1 MAEIVSFLGGLGV
14 GLILGVVGIL
24 CLCSWVMDGFTGG
37 KK

>member
-24 CLCSWVMDGFTGG
+24 CVMSAVWDVLFG
-37 KK
+37 KKR